1 MSLLFAVVRF
11 VLLAAQSAI
20 VAWWAVMLVAC
31 LGDCYGL
38 VEALVASALSAVTAV
53 VVFVMLLAHYI
64 EHRKARKE
72 QLERQARVQWSWL
85 IASTFMTLLLVT

>member
-1 MSLLFAVVRF
+1 M
-11 VLLAAQSAI
+11 

-31 LGDCYGL
+31 FGGCYGL
-38 VEALVASALSAVTAV
+38 VEALVASALAAVTAV
-53 VVFVMLLAHYI
+53 VVFVVLLAHYI

-85 IASTFMTLLLVT
+85 IASTFVTLLLVT